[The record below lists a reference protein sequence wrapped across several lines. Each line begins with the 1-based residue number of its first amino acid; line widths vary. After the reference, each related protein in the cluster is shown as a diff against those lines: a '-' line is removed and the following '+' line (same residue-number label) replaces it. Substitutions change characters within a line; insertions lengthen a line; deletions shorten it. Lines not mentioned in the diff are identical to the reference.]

1 MSTSY
6 EAAGAPP
13 PTYADIEQWLRSALA
28 ELLNVRSDEVDIKTR
43 FARFGV
49 DSASALIITD
59 MLSEWLGLELDS
71 TLLYEYETIEQ
82 LARHLAPQV
91 AAKGSP

>member
-6 EAAGAPP
+6 VAAGAPP
-13 PTYADIEQWLRSALA
+13 PTYADIELWLRTTLA
-28 ELLNVRSDEVDIKTR
+28 ELLEVSSNEVDIRTR

-59 MLSEWLGLELDS
+59 MLSEWLDMELDS
-71 TLLYEYETIEQ
+71 ALLYEHDTIEQ
-82 LARHLAPQV
+82 LAAELARRV
-91 AAKGSP
+91 AAKSSP